1 MFGPSGFFQTYNDA
15 EFPDSSIGLEVL
27 YDSKA
32 GFNIL
37 YRANK
42 NGRFFVYK
50 ALKPEFRGNVF
61 YEELMKKDFDI
72 GFKLTHTAICQ
83 YYALV
88 SIPEIGNCIVMEW
101 IDGCSLESLLSSGRL
116 SREKAKKLLCE
127 ICDGLEYMH
136 KKQVI
141 HRDLKPENILVTYNG
156 FNAKIIDFGLSD
168 ADSYSSYKAPAGT
181 RIYASPELLAGES
194 IDGRSDIW
202 SLGVIIREISGYY
215 NHIADKCLK
224 RDREKRFQNATE
236 VKRAILAEGKRRFR
250 ILFSYSTVLFAA
262 LLIAAIMISY
272 AGNDNNMQNGNLAG
286 TVSET
291 KGKTVPPAHPDTSG
305 LHNSIL
311 KDTYGEEKQS
321 SAVQQYLDKMNTAA
335 TDAGKQKE
343 SNSSPSGPANV
354 DAESIEDMFKSAIKE
369 L

>member
-1 MFGPSGFFQTYNDA
+1 MFGPSGFFQTFNDA
-15 EFPDSSIGLEVL
+15 EFPDQSIGLEVI

-37 YRANK
+37 YQVNK

-61 YEELMKKDFDI
+61 YEDLLKKDFDI

-83 YYALV
+83 YYAL
-88 SIPEIGNCIVMEW
+88 IFLPEIGNCIVMEW
-101 IDGCSLESLLSSGRL
+101 IDGCSLESLLSNGRL
-116 SREKAKKLLCE
+116 PLEKARKLLCE
-127 ICDGLEYMH
+127 ICDGLDYMH

-168 ADSYSSYKAPAGT
+168 ADSYSTYKVPAGT
-181 RIYASPELLAGES
+181 RIYASPELLAGEN

-202 SLGVIIREISGYY
+202 SLGVIIREVSGYY

-224 RDREKRFQNATE
+224 RDRRQRFQNATE
-236 VKRAILAEGKRRFR
+236 VKRAILAEGKRR
-250 ILFSYSTVLFAA
+250 ITVLFSYSTVSLVI
-262 LLIAAIMISY
+262 LMMAAIIFSFS
-272 AGNDNNMQNGNLAG
+272 GNKNEVQSKSRANPVSGINNMPAS
-286 TVSET
+286 SERT
-291 KGKTVPPAHPDTSG
+291 DTSG
-305 LHNSIL
+305 FYNDSYI
-311 KDTYGEEKQS
+311 KERQADSTKKEDSNIKS
-321 SAVQQYLDKMNTAA
+321 SSQM
-335 TDAGKQKE
+335 
-343 SNSSPSGPANV
+343 NV
-354 DAESIEDMFKSAIKE
+354 DAESIEAMFKSAIKE

>member
-1 MFGPSGFFQTYNDA
+1 MFGPSGFFQTFNDA
-15 EFPDSSIGLEVL
+15 EFPDQSIGLEVI

-50 ALKPEFRGNVF
+50 ALKPEFRGNIF
-61 YEELMKKDFDI
+61 YEDLLKKDFDI

-88 SIPEIGNCIVMEW
+88 FLPEIGNCIVMEW

-116 SREKAKKLLCE
+116 PREKARKLLCE
-127 ICDGLEYMH
+127 ICDGLDYMH

-181 RIYASPELLAGES
+181 RIYASPELLAGEN

-224 RDREKRFQNATE
+224 RDRRQRFQNAAE
-236 VKRAILAEGKRRFR
+236 VKRAILAEGKRRFT
-250 ILFSYSTVLFAA
+250 ILFTYSTVSIVTLM
-262 LLIAAIMISY
+262 IAAIILSFSDSKSEVQS
-272 AGNDNNMQNGNLAG
+272 NSRVNP
-286 TVSET
+286 VSEINSM
-291 KGKTVPPAHPDTSG
+291 PASSEQADTSG
-305 LHNSIL
+305 FYNNSHI
-311 KDTYGEEKQS
+311 
-321 SAVQQYLDKMNTAA
+321 
-335 TDAGKQKE
+335 KE
-343 SNSSPSGPANV
+343 SQADTIKQEDSNYRPSGQMNV
-354 DAESIEDMFKSAIKE
+354 DAESIEAMFKSAIKE